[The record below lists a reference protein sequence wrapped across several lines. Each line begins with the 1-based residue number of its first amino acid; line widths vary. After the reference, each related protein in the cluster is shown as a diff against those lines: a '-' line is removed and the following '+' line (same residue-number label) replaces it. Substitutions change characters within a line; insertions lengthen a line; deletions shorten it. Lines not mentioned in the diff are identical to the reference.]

1 MRAIRPVPLIL
12 VVALAALM
20 VALTVFTTN
29 AQSNTPT
36 EVPSN
41 WVLTPAGL
49 SVGDEYRLLFATSGR
64 RNAESSSIG
73 TYNTFVQN
81 AAASGHTAIQGYSS
95 GFRVV
100 GSTEDDDARDNTST
114 TYTSSNKG
122 VPIYWL
128 GGNKLAD
135 QYQDFY
141 DGTWDDETNSK
152 DEDGSNVSL
161 SGTFNRPWT
170 GSKHN
175 GTGDG
180 DDDHELG
187 KNSVRFGSTN
197 HGSGGPIQGSSTLSS
212 NGELRLYGLSEVF
225 RVAEPVTVPA
235 PSGLTAAPNGGMRID
250 LDWDDP
256 PSGSSITGYKI
267 ERRDDASG
275 SSWSD
280 LVADT
285 DSTATEYSDT
295 GLRAGATYRYRV
307 SAHSSFGTSSAS
319 AIVRATTQEPPGA
332 PTGLTA
338 TANGSMRIDLSW
350 SAPANDGGTAVTGY
364 RIEHTLDGGSNWSD
378 LVTDTDSTGTSYSDT
393 GLPAGATRY
402 YRVSAINA
410 AGASDASNVARASA
424 DLAEFEVPYD
434 WGLIPSGLGPGDSFR
449 LLFVSADRRTA
460 SPDGIVFYN
469 AFVQEAAASGHADI
483 QEYSSGFRTVG
494 STEDDDA
501 RDNTA
506 TTYTAADKGIPIYWL
521 GGSKVADDYEDFY
534 DGDWD
539 DEDNATNES
548 GTSRPFNSSTQANRP
563 FTGSDHDG
571 TESFDGTTSRALGKS
586 RVRVARANNSASAQ
600 GPIGST
606 SSDQRTSNRP
616 FYGLSAVFR
625 VDPTLKVT
633 DVAVISNPAISDT
646 YGLGETIEIAVT
658 FNDEAVAAAGTD
670 FVISVGGK
678 RRAGLIR
685 GSGTKTLVFGYTV
698 QAGDTDGNGIWIG
711 DQDRTLVGNRDGEP
725 QNGAITSSATGDAAV
740 LTHAALLTLSGHKV
754 DGAQQAPQVTIAA
767 DQTAFTAE
775 LDAVTFTLTRTDST
789 AVMTVAVELTQD
801 QEFLDSGDR
810 TQSVMFESGESTA
823 SLVLEP
829 RVFVGHGVTE
839 DGTLTAT
846 VQAGAG
852 YVPGTEK
859 AASTSIL
866 VISPAVT
873 VRLEEASYTF
883 DEDGASVFVLVA
895 TTASGVPLPNHF
907 FDVSV
912 SALSGTARAP
922 DDYERFS
929 HQPSIQP
936 SDFAADGAVFTA
948 RLELT
953 LMLVDDALDE
963 EDETFSI
970 ALQLAPSTP
979 VVVGLRQHDGTACV
993 PAGLC
998 PATATITDNDPT
1010 PTLSVAP
1017 AQVEEGDSLT
1027 FTVTLSAESGREV
1040 TVDWT
1045 ANAFAE
1051 LGDSATAGTDFTAGT
1066 GTLTFT
1072 PRTTEVDQ
1080 VSSVLVTTP
1089 GETAK
1094 TFNVST
1100 TEDETFEPNETFT
1113 VVLSN
1118 PSNAEIGNGN
1128 AKGTIEND
1136 DDPTLVSNTGQEGNA
1151 QSSEATFAQRFTIG
1165 SSATASMY
1173 TLAGVDVVSGGT
1185 KGFTTQVCTVNT
1197 DGYPTSECTD
1207 LTPPDTFE
1215 AGTMSFAAPANIT
1228 LSKGTTYTVVL
1239 DAAAFF
1245 DFGYT
1250 TSDSEDSGKATGWSI
1265 RDEYDFRRAGETG
1278 WNNHANRSVRIAI
1291 KGTAASDDDANA
1303 APSFSSSATIS
1314 VAENETAAGT
1324 VLAADSDTDD
1334 DITGYAITGG
1344 ADQSL
1349 FSIGATSGD
1358 LTFDAAPN
1366 YEDAKD
1372 QGSNNTYVVDVTAT
1386 SGMAAR
1392 VKTATQT
1399 ITVTVTDVDEGQS
1412 GTVTI
1417 DDTAP
1422 MVGDELTASTANLA
1436 DPDGLPDPFAPA
1448 WQWYRTPDGGSETA
1462 IPGAAS
1468 ATYTVVEADLGATLT
1483 ARASWTDNGGF
1494 ANTLSSA
1501 PTGAVAAASALPTL
1515 SVANGSAT
1523 EGSLIRFPLTLS
1535 AEPGEIVS
1543 AQCIASFETGDTA
1556 AAADLASDNSTATI
1570 QIGSTSGS
1578 CAISSAQDTIDE
1590 ENETFTVTLS
1600 NPSSNAQ
1607 LATDPTA
1614 KGTINDNDD
1623 PPTLSVGDLSAD
1635 EGDTS
1640 ISTWSFTVT
1649 LSTASGKTVTVDYAT
1664 SVETGDTATAGTDFV
1679 VDNGTLTF
1687 NPGVVTRQFHVIVDG
1702 DTTVEDDETFTVTL
1716 SNPSNATISDAT
1728 AKGTIE
1734 NDDEAAL
1741 DVLVS
1746 NYPDGSGSDFS
1757 LNFVQSG
1764 NSQRHYIAQTFTA
1777 DAGFTLTAVDIPFR
1791 RVPDN
1796 SRVTVSLHAL
1806 NGSKPGTYLA
1816 GLDLSEALAVGDNTF
1831 AAPAG
1836 TALAAG
1842 SYFVRVRWRSGDTNN
1857 LLMTDGPDEETSAES
1872 GWSIEDI
1879 SHYSASGSSWSNWN
1893 QQFAMRVRGTIDG
1906 VPRVA
1911 TGGVRIESD
1920 PDAHDSY
1927 GVGEEIE
1934 VAVGFTDDVTV
1945 DTMSGTP
1952 RVELT
1957 VGSNTRYA
1965 DYSASDSSADELA
1978 FLYEVTAD
1986 DQDQDGV
1993 SIDADALELN
2003 GGAIHKDGDTST
2015 NAVLGHAA
2023 LDADSDHRVNRDPF
2037 IVSDGVSVISDPQA
2051 LADTYGLG
2059 EVIEI
2064 EVEFSAEV
2072 DAATGT
2078 DFVLSVSGPK
2088 RAPLLRGSGTKKL
2101 VFGYT
2106 VVASDDDD
2114 SGIWIGEQDRTL
2126 VGNREGYPQNGE
2138 ITSAV
2143 TDRAADLDHDSP
2155 GVLSGHKV
2163 DGSRTT
2169 DNVAPSFTSDAT
2181 IIVAE
2186 NETAVGLVRA
2196 TDRDADDSVTGYAIT
2211 GGADQTFFSIGAT
2224 SGVLTFD
2231 AAPDYEDAQ
2240 DQGNNNTYVVD
2251 VTATSGA
2258 DTRVMTATQTITVT
2272 VTDVDTEAPGKPGA
2286 PAVAS
2291 ASATSLSVNWSAPSN
2306 TGPAI
2311 TDYDY
2316 RYRPTGSQGSW
2327 TEVTGTTITATTVT
2341 IGSLQ
2346 ENISYQVQVRA
2357 KNAEGTGSW
2366 SDSGSGTTDAA
2377 PDNCTGDTTT
2387 TCEVDVGGSATGNI
2401 GSDREQDWF
2410 KVELEAGKRYQFDV
2424 EGADTSRGNLAD
2436 PYLWGGYDSTGSSVS
2451 GLRSNDGGVGK
2462 NGRDTYTPT
2471 AAGTYYIAVADATFV
2486 GRGTYTLSVIVLGA
2500 NGNSEANTDCPATTA
2515 TTCRVDVGASAT
2527 GNIGSNDIDWFRVD
2541 LETGKKYQFDLEGAD
2556 TGRGTLGDPNLS
2568 LFDGSGIYIGV
2579 DDNSGTGLN
2588 SQIVYTA
2595 TETGAHYLRATRT
2608 LTGTGTYTLSV
2619 RDVTPPPDDCTDNT
2633 ATTCEVDVGGSAM
2646 GNIDSETD
2654 VDWFR
2659 IDLVSDTRYQ
2669 FDLEGD
2675 DTTRGN
2681 LGDPYLQLANSLG
2694 NVLGGTQNR
2703 DSGVGDNARV
2713 IWTPAN
2719 IGNELVYLI
2728 VEGAANTTGSYTLS
2742 VIVLGANGASEAD
2755 TDCSAATTTT
2765 CQVEVGA
2772 SATGNIADSAD
2783 TDWFRVDL
2791 EADRVYQIDMEG
2803 ADTGRGTLPNPR
2815 LRLYDAS
2822 GVNYVA
2828 SDTEG
2833 GFVGNNARLTYAPD
2847 TSARYF
2853 ISASRGSAGGTYT
2866 LSVREVETE
2875 EPPDDLPANTTTT
2888 GTVEVDGS
2896 AVRGDI
2902 YKPFFVQRTG
2912 DDDVDGWDFDTDWFA
2927 VELEEGRTYRI
2938 DMKGAIYVA
2947 PGTLQDPELTLPLPQ
2962 INAIYNEDG
2971 EFLVNTRSR
2980 DESDS
2985 HHLFRVTFHAY
2996 DDGAYYIAASGESHE
3011 WGTYELTVIDI
3022 TRDDGDY
3029 TNDGNGTNV
3038 GKGLKNLRAV
3048 EERGGIRL
3056 TWQPPDG
3063 TAVTGYRIERRRAD
3077 GQGSGPQR
3085 SHGQPKEHH
3094 TLVEDTGSAETSYVD
3109 ESAEQGVE
3117 YEYRV
3122 TARNESGPGESS
3134 DWVRAGPEEEPVW
3147 GDGLPGAP
3155 RNLTATP
3162 GNKEVTLSWDPP
3174 DDNGN
3179 PPATRYRIEWR
3190 VDGKDYDR
3198 NDWGTSRSTTYTT
3211 NAQANLANGVK
3222 YFFRVKAENDDGNSH
3237 GPYGP
3242 ASGEVSATPTS
3253 GSAVDLGTPVLSDME
3268 NLHHGILQ
3276 LDWQDVED
3284 AGWYVAQYYHVKSGE
3299 WLDLPAEGVE
3309 IAFHG
3314 SSAVVSNLHGLSWLR
3329 VGAASCAGASEWS
3342 QIEELYGTN
3351 ASDWEGV
3358 PVPEV
3363 AEGDETEP
3371 CPVVLGTPVLSETEY
3386 LHHGMVQLD
3395 WQDIEDAGWYVVQ
3408 YYHVKSGEW
3417 LDLPAAGV
3425 EIAFRGST
3433 AVVSDLHGLSWLRV
3447 GAAGCAGESEWS
3459 QIEQLF
3465 GTNASDWEGVPV
3477 PEVAEG
3483 DEIEPCSEDVDTSD
3497 NSPATGAPTISGTAQ
3512 VGETLTANTSGVADA
3527 DGLGNV
3533 QYEYQWLADDTEIAG
3548 ATGSTYTLVAED
3560 EGKAI
3565 SVQVSFTDGADNEE
3579 TLTSEATDAV
3589 AAAPTTNS
3597 PATGAPT
3604 ISGTAQVGETLTA
3617 DTSGI
3622 ADADGLGSVQYEHQW
3637 LADDAEIAG
3646 ATGLTYTLTDSEES
3660 KAIKV
3665 QVSFTDDAGNKE
3677 SVTSAATD
3685 AVAAA
3690 PNPNSPATG
3699 APTISG
3705 TAQVEETLTAN
3716 TSGVADADGLG
3727 NVQYEHQWLADDSD
3741 ISGAT
3746 NATYTLVAADE
3757 GKVIKVRVTFTDD
3770 EGNDESLTSAATDA
3784 VAARPNS
3791 LATGAP
3797 TISGT
3802 VQVGEALT
3810 ADTSGLADADGLT
3823 NATFSY
3829 QWLADDTEIA
3839 GATSLTYTL
3848 VDADEGKAIK
3858 VEASFTDD
3866 EGNDES
3872 LTSAATAAVAAAE
3885 PSEPPDKPTGLFA
3898 TATHDQVT
3906 LTWDDPQDES
3916 ITGYVVLRR
3925 VRVNDQGGDFSVLV
3939 ANTGTAA
3946 ATYTDDTVVAETTY
3960 TYRIKAI
3967 NGAGTSERSRWIH
3980 IDIPAAP
3987 VPDKPTGLSATA
3999 THDSVTLTW
4008 NDPGDDSITGYVVLR
4023 RLPGVDPEGQ
4033 FDELVSNTG
4042 TAELTYTD
4050 DTVSAETRYTYRIKA
4065 INGAGPG
4072 ERSRWYHI
4080 DTPAA
4085 P

>member
-20 VALTVFTTN
+20 AALTVFTAN

-36 EVPSN
+36 EVHGNWALVPS
-41 WVLTPAGL
+41 GL
-49 SVGDEYRLLFATSGR
+49 GPGDSFRLLFITSGTR
-64 RNAESSSIG
+64 DGTSSSIG

-81 AAASGHTAIQGYSS
+81 AAASGHTAIRGYSS

-100 GSTEDDDARDNTST
+100 GSTAAVDARDNTST

-135 QYQDFY
+135 NYQDFY
-141 DGTWDDETNSK
+141 DGSWDDEVNATNA
-152 DEDGSNVSL
+152 
-161 SGTFNRPWT
+161 SGTSRPYGDSPSEDRPFT
-170 GSKHN
+170 GSEHN
-175 GTGDG
+175 GTEASNHALGDSNVR
-180 DDDHELG
+180 LG
-187 KNSVRFGSTN
+187 RPNNSGSN
-197 HGSGGPIQGSSTLSS
+197 QGPLSS
-212 NGELRLYGLSEVF
+212 INSTDPKASSHPFYGLSEVF
-225 RVAEPVTVPA
+225 RLGDDVP
-235 PSGLTAAPNGGMRID
+235 D
-250 LDWDDP
+250 
-256 PSGSSITGYKI
+256 
-267 ERRDDASG
+267 
-275 SSWSD
+275 
-280 LVADT
+280 
-285 DSTATEYSDT
+285 
-295 GLRAGATYRYRV
+295 
-307 SAHSSFGTSSAS
+307 
-319 AIVRATTQEPPGA
+319 A

-338 TANGSMRIDLSW
+338 TANGSTQIDLDW
-350 SAPANDGGTAVTGY
+350 STPASDGGWAITGY

-378 LVTDTDSTGTSYSDT
+378 LVADTDSTATEYSDT

-449 LLFVSADRRTA
+449 LLFVSAGRRTA

-469 AFVQEAAASGHADI
+469 AFVQKAAASGHADI
-483 QEYSSGFRTVG
+483 QEYSSGFRAVG

-506 TTYTAADKGIPIYWL
+506 TTYTAADKGIPIHWL

-539 DEDNATNES
+539 DEVNATNAS

-563 FTGSDHDG
+563 FTGSNHNG
-571 TESFDGTTSRALGKS
+571 TGNNGNELGESS
-586 RVRVARANNSASAQ
+586 VRVGRPNDSSSSR
-600 GPIGST
+600 GPINGGSNT
-606 SSDQRTSNRP
+606 AGDLNRP

-625 VDPTLKVT
+625 VDPTLRLT

-698 QAGDTDGNGIWIG
+698 QAGDSDDNGIWIG

-754 DGAQQAPQVTIAA
+754 DGTQQAPQVTIAA

-810 TQSVMFESGESTA
+810 TQSVMFESGEPTA

-829 RVFVGHGVTE
+829 RVFVGHEVTE

-846 VQAGAG
+846 VRAGAG

-895 TTASGVPLPNHF
+895 TTASGVPSPNRF
-907 FDVSV
+907 IAVSV
-912 SALSGTARAP
+912 SALKGTARAP
-922 DDYERFS
+922 DDYENLTDF
-929 HQPSIQP
+929 PTFQP

-963 EDETFSI
+963 EDETFSM
-970 ALQLAPSTP
+970 ALQLAPGTP
-979 VVVGLRQHDGTACV
+979 PVVGLRQHDGTACV

-998 PATATITDNDPT
+998 SVTATITDNDDP

-1017 AQVEEGDSLT
+1017 AQAKEGESLT

-1045 ANAFAE
+1045 TASEAL
-1051 LGDSATAGTDFTAGT
+1051 LGDSATSGTDFTAGT

-1072 PRTTEVDQ
+1072 PRTTGVDQ
-1080 VSSVLVTTP
+1080 VS

-1094 TFNVST
+1094 TFTVAT
-1100 TEDETFEPNETFT
+1100 TD
-1113 VVLSN
+1113 
-1118 PSNAEIGNGN
+1118 
-1128 AKGTIEND
+1128 
-1136 DDPTLVSNTGQEGNA
+1136 
-1151 QSSEATFAQRFTIG
+1151 
-1165 SSATASMY
+1165 
-1173 TLAGVDVVSGGT
+1173 
-1185 KGFTTQVCTVNT
+1185 
-1197 DGYPTSECTD
+1197 
-1207 LTPPDTFE
+1207 
-1215 AGTMSFAAPANIT
+1215 
-1228 LSKGTTYTVVL
+1228 
-1239 DAAAFF
+1239 
-1245 DFGYT
+1245 
-1250 TSDSEDSGKATGWSI
+1250 
-1265 RDEYDFRRAGETG
+1265 
-1278 WNNHANRSVRIAI
+1278 
-1291 KGTAASDDDANA
+1291 
-1303 APSFSSSATIS
+1303 
-1314 VAENETAAGT
+1314 
-1324 VLAADSDTDD
+1324 DTD
-1334 DITGYAITGG
+1334 
-1344 ADQSL
+1344 
-1349 FSIGATSGD
+1349 
-1358 LTFDAAPN
+1358 
-1366 YEDAKD
+1366 
-1372 QGSNNTYVVDVTAT
+1372 
-1386 SGMAAR
+1386 
-1392 VKTATQT
+1392 
-1399 ITVTVTDVDEGQS
+1399 
-1412 GTVTI
+1412 
-1417 DDTAP
+1417 
-1422 MVGDELTASTANLA
+1422 
-1436 DPDGLPDPFAPA
+1436 
-1448 WQWYRTPDGGSETA
+1448 
-1462 IPGAAS
+1462 
-1468 ATYTVVEADLGATLT
+1468 
-1483 ARASWTDNGGF
+1483 
-1494 ANTLSSA
+1494 
-1501 PTGAVAAASALPTL
+1501 
-1515 SVANGSAT
+1515 
-1523 EGSLIRFPLTLS
+1523 
-1535 AEPGEIVS
+1535 
-1543 AQCIASFETGDTA
+1543 
-1556 AAADLASDNSTATI
+1556 
-1570 QIGSTSGS
+1570 
-1578 CAISSAQDTIDE
+1578 
-1590 ENETFTVTLS
+1590 
-1600 NPSSNAQ
+1600 
-1607 LATDPTA
+1607 
-1614 KGTINDNDD
+1614 
-1623 PPTLSVGDLSAD
+1623 
-1635 EGDTS
+1635 
-1640 ISTWSFTVT
+1640 
-1649 LSTASGKTVTVDYAT
+1649 
-1664 SVETGDTATAGTDFV
+1664 
-1679 VDNGTLTF
+1679 
-1687 NPGVVTRQFHVIVDG
+1687 
-1702 DTTVEDDETFTVTL
+1702 VEDDETFTVTL

-1734 NDDEAAL
+1734 NDDAAPLVSNIGQSTDTWDTSATFSQRFTTGSNESGYTLTGVDIVSGGTRGFGAKVCEVDSSGYPTSTCTDLTPSDTFAAGTLSFTAPEDATLMQDKTYAVVASPTGSLMDVGLTSEDGEDMGFVAPWSIANEFDYLTTGADATWQTDTSGGGRSMRIAIRGTAILPTLSIANATDTEGGNVTFTVTLSEEAAADVTATWTATIESGDTAVLADDLGTTTTGMVTVTAGQLTGTFPVATAPDTTAEEDETFTVTLSGVSSNAQLAVDPTAKGTIEDDDAVPSDDCSATATTTCEVDVGGSATGNISSRTDFDWFGVDLEAGTRYQIDLEGAPTSRGTLPDPDLRLFDGVDFQQDEDDGSGVGANARIIYTPTATGTYYAAAGEVDGETGTYRLSVIVLGANGNSEADTDFPATTATTGRVEVGASATGNLRNNSDVDWFRVDLEADKQYQFDQEGAPTGRGTLTDPRLALFSGSGISLALNDDISSTNLNSRIVRTATETGAHYLRATRSFGNTGTYTLSVHDITPPPSTDATLSIADAEGDEDAGVEFTATLTTAVSAKVTATWTASIESGDTASAADLAATKTGEVEFDADATEAKFTVPVNNDTTDEPDQTFTVTLSGVSTNAQLAADPTAEGTIDDDDDPPTLTVADVRHDEGDTFPSVIVSISEVSEKRVRFMLRQVDRTGDTASDADFEPLSSATHSINVGVTSVTRTTVVAVSNDTLDEDDETLTVEAYSLQNAEGSSSDREATITIVDDDPTPTVTVAPASATEGDKVEFVVTLSAVSGRDVEVGYATSVATGQTATSDTDFTAATGTLTILASDSTDTGTVEVQTAEDDASEGAETFTLTLSATKNVALGTPSTATGTINDETVTDDCLGDNTTTCEVDVGGSATGTLETEDDLDWFKVELEASTRYQIDMEGLPTSRGTMSDPNLVVRSAANAVLATDDDGGVGANSRVIYTPTAAGTHYLEARAVNDDTGTYTLSVIVLGANGASEADTDFPEEPPTSGRVEVGASVTGNVAGDSDQDQFVVDLVAGKKYQFDLEGAPTGRGTLEDPYLSISGVSSNFDLIADNDNINATNKNSQLVYTATETGTYYLGAGASDSTLTGTYTLSVREVTPPTLIIGTGSGAEGGDIGFAVVLSAAASANVTATCTVSFESGDTASAADFTTLTATATITAGRTSGLCLFTTVEDTIDEEDETFTVTLSNPSANAQLGMAHLLTSESTIRDDDDPPTVSVGDVSGTEGTVLTFTVALSDESGKTVTVDWAASAETGDTATPGTDFTAVAATTLTFDPGQEEKMISVQTTEDADDEEDETFTVTLSSSSNATISDATAKGTIENDDEAPL

-1746 NYPDGSGSDFS
+1746 NYPDGSGSDFNLS
-1757 LNFVQSG
+1757 FEQSG

-1777 DAGFTLTAVDIPFR
+1777 GAGFTLTAVDIPFR

-1816 GLDLSEALAVGDNTF
+1816 ELDLSGALAVGDNTF

-1842 SYFVRVRWRSGDTNN
+1842 SYFVRVRWRSGNTNN
-1857 LLMTDGPDEETSAES
+1857 LLMTDGPDDETSAES
-1872 GWSIEDI
+1872 GWSIEDR
-1879 SHYSASGSSWSNWN
+1879 SQYSASGSSWSNWN

-1906 VPRVA
+1906 MPRVA

-1945 DTMSGTP
+1945 DTTSGTP

-2912 DDDVDGWDFDTDWFA
+2912 DNDVDGWDFDTDWFA
-2927 VELEEGRTYRI
+2927 VDLEEGRTYRI

-2962 INAIYNEDG
+2962 INAIYDSDG

-2980 DESDS
+2980 DESS
-2985 HHLFRVTFHAY
+2985 AHHLFRVTFHAH
-2996 DDGAYYIAASGESHE
+2996 DDGAHYIAASGESFE
-3011 WGTYELTVIDI
+3011 KGGYKLRVIDI
-3022 TRDDGDY
+3022 TRDDDA
-3029 TNDGNGTNV
+3029 TPV
-3038 GKGLKNLRAV
+3038 
-3048 EERGGIRL
+3048 
-3056 TWQPPDG
+3056 
-3063 TAVTGYRIERRRAD
+3063 AVT
-3077 GQGSGPQR
+3077 
-3085 SHGQPKEHH
+3085 
-3094 TLVEDTGSAETSYVD
+3094 VE
-3109 ESAEQGVE
+3109 
-3117 YEYRV
+3117 
-3122 TARNESGPGESS
+3122 
-3134 DWVRAGPEEEPVW
+3134 
-3147 GDGLPGAP
+3147 
-3155 RNLTATP
+3155 
-3162 GNKEVTLSWDPP
+3162 
-3174 DDNGN
+3174 
-3179 PPATRYRIEWR
+3179 
-3190 VDGKDYDR
+3190 
-3198 NDWGTSRSTTYTT
+3198 
-3211 NAQANLANGVK
+3211 
-3222 YFFRVKAENDDGNSH
+3222 F
-3237 GPYGP
+3237 
-3242 ASGEVSATPTS
+3242 
-3253 GSAVDLGTPVLSDME
+3253 
-3268 NLHHGILQ
+3268 
-3276 LDWQDVED
+3276 
-3284 AGWYVAQYYHVKSGE
+3284 
-3299 WLDLPAEGVE
+3299 
-3309 IAFHG
+3309 
-3314 SSAVVSNLHGLSWLR
+3314 
-3329 VGAASCAGASEWS
+3329 GAAS
-3342 QIEELYGTN
+3342 Y
-3351 ASDWEGV
+3351 
-3358 PVPEV
+3358 
-3363 AEGDETEP
+3363 
-3371 CPVVLGTPVLSETEY
+3371 
-3386 LHHGMVQLD
+3386 
-3395 WQDIEDAGWYVVQ
+3395 
-3408 YYHVKSGEW
+3408 
-3417 LDLPAAGV
+3417 
-3425 EIAFRGST
+3425 
-3433 AVVSDLHGLSWLRV
+3433 
-3447 GAAGCAGESEWS
+3447 
-3459 QIEQLF
+3459 
-3465 GTNASDWEGVPV
+3465 
-3477 PEVAEG
+3477 
-3483 DEIEPCSEDVDTSD
+3483 
-3497 NSPATGAPTISGTAQ
+3497 
-3512 VGETLTANTSGVADA
+3512 
-3527 DGLGNV
+3527 
-3533 QYEYQWLADDTEIAG
+3533 
-3548 ATGSTYTLVAED
+3548 
-3560 EGKAI
+3560 
-3565 SVQVSFTDGADNEE
+3565 
-3579 TLTSEATDAV
+3579 
-3589 AAAPTTNS
+3589 
-3597 PATGAPT
+3597 
-3604 ISGTAQVGETLTA
+3604 
-3617 DTSGI
+3617 
-3622 ADADGLGSVQYEHQW
+3622 
-3637 LADDAEIAG
+3637 
-3646 ATGLTYTLTDSEES
+3646 
-3660 KAIKV
+3660 
-3665 QVSFTDDAGNKE
+3665 
-3677 SVTSAATD
+3677 
-3685 AVAAA
+3685 
-3690 PNPNSPATG
+3690 
-3699 APTISG
+3699 
-3705 TAQVEETLTAN
+3705 
-3716 TSGVADADGLG
+3716 
-3727 NVQYEHQWLADDSD
+3727 
-3741 ISGAT
+3741 
-3746 NATYTLVAADE
+3746 
-3757 GKVIKVRVTFTDD
+3757 
-3770 EGNDESLTSAATDA
+3770 
-3784 VAARPNS
+3784 
-3791 LATGAP
+3791 
-3797 TISGT
+3797 
-3802 VQVGEALT
+3802 
-3810 ADTSGLADADGLT
+3810 
-3823 NATFSY
+3823 
-3829 QWLADDTEIA
+3829 
-3839 GATSLTYTL
+3839 
-3848 VDADEGKAIK
+3848 
-3858 VEASFTDD
+3858 
-3866 EGNDES
+3866 
-3872 LTSAATAAVAAAE
+3872 
-3885 PSEPPDKPTGLFA
+3885 
-3898 TATHDQVT
+3898 TAT
-3906 LTWDDPQDES
+3906 E
-3916 ITGYVVLRR
+3916 G
-3925 VRVNDQGGDFSVLV
+3925 
-3939 ANTGTAA
+3939 GTAA
-3946 ATYTDDTVVAETTY
+3946 AVTVNLSADPGRSVTIPVTA
-3960 TYRIKAI
+3960 AGA
-3967 NGAGTSERSRWIH
+3967 NGAGSGDYTLSETSVTIDSGETSATFIVTATDDSVDDDGESVDLSFGTLPDAVSRGAQATTTVSLVDNDSADTTAPTVDSATVSQDGTS
-3980 IDIPAAP
+3980 IDIVFDEDLDATGSAPAAASFTVTVGTATGVSPASVAFHATEADTITLTMAATDTVAAGAAVTVAYDQPTSNALADAASNEVESFTGNNAIAALNRPAAP
-3987 VPDKPTGLSATA
+3987 GKPQNVQLVFEETTSGYDAKLSWDAPDDLGGG
-3999 THDSVTLTW
+3999 TLQRYSWLLTKST
-4008 NDPGDDSITGYVVLR
+4008 DGGTLVVS
-4023 RLPGVDPEGQ
+4023 Q
-4033 FDELVSNTG
+4033 TCF
-4042 TAELTYTD
+4042 
-4050 DTVSAETRYTYRIKA
+4050 
-4065 INGAGPG
+4065 
-4072 ERSRWYHI
+4072 RWLY
-4080 DTPAA
+4080 
-4085 P
+4085 

>member
-1 MRAIRPVPLIL
+1 M
-12 VVALAALM
+12 
-20 VALTVFTTN
+20 
-29 AQSNTPT
+29 
-36 EVPSN
+36 
-41 WVLTPAGL
+41 
-49 SVGDEYRLLFATSGR
+49 
-64 RNAESSSIG
+64 
-73 TYNTFVQN
+73 
-81 AAASGHTAIQGYSS
+81 
-95 GFRVV
+95 
-100 GSTEDDDARDNTST
+100 
-114 TYTSSNKG
+114 
-122 VPIYWL
+122 
-128 GGNKLAD
+128 
-135 QYQDFY
+135 
-141 DGTWDDETNSK
+141 
-152 DEDGSNVSL
+152 
-161 SGTFNRPWT
+161 
-170 GSKHN
+170 
-175 GTGDG
+175 
-180 DDDHELG
+180 
-187 KNSVRFGSTN
+187 
-197 HGSGGPIQGSSTLSS
+197 
-212 NGELRLYGLSEVF
+212 
-225 RVAEPVTVPA
+225 
-235 PSGLTAAPNGGMRID
+235 
-250 LDWDDP
+250 
-256 PSGSSITGYKI
+256 
-267 ERRDDASG
+267 
-275 SSWSD
+275 
-280 LVADT
+280 
-285 DSTATEYSDT
+285 
-295 GLRAGATYRYRV
+295 
-307 SAHSSFGTSSAS
+307 
-319 AIVRATTQEPPGA
+319 
-332 PTGLTA
+332 
-338 TANGSMRIDLSW
+338 
-350 SAPANDGGTAVTGY
+350 
-364 RIEHTLDGGSNWSD
+364 
-378 LVTDTDSTGTSYSDT
+378 
-393 GLPAGATRY
+393 
-402 YRVSAINA
+402 
-410 AGASDASNVARASA
+410 
-424 DLAEFEVPYD
+424 
-434 WGLIPSGLGPGDSFR
+434 
-449 LLFVSADRRTA
+449 
-460 SPDGIVFYN
+460 
-469 AFVQEAAASGHADI
+469 
-483 QEYSSGFRTVG
+483 
-494 STEDDDA
+494 
-501 RDNTA
+501 
-506 TTYTAADKGIPIYWL
+506 
-521 GGSKVADDYEDFY
+521 
-534 DGDWD
+534 
-539 DEDNATNES
+539 
-548 GTSRPFNSSTQANRP
+548 
-563 FTGSDHDG
+563 
-571 TESFDGTTSRALGKS
+571 
-586 RVRVARANNSASAQ
+586 
-600 GPIGST
+600 
-606 SSDQRTSNRP
+606 
-616 FYGLSAVFR
+616 
-625 VDPTLKVT
+625 
-633 DVAVISNPAISDT
+633 
-646 YGLGETIEIAVT
+646 T
-658 FNDEAVAAAGTD
+658 FNDEVDAAAGTD

-698 QAGDTDGNGIWIG
+698 QAGDRDDNGIWIG

-754 DGAQQAPQVTIAA
+754 DGTQQAPQVTIAA
-767 DQTAFTAE
+767 DQTAFTAG

-810 TQSVMFESGESTA
+810 TQSVMFEPGESTA

-829 RVFVGHGVTE
+829 RVFVEHEVTE

-846 VQAGAG
+846 VRAGAG

-866 VISPAVT
+866 VTSPAVT

-883 DEDGASVFVLVA
+883 DEDGASVFALVA
-895 TTASGVPLPNHF
+895 TTASGVPSPNHF

-912 SALSGTARAP
+912 SALSETARAP

-929 HQPSIQP
+929 HQQSIQP

-963 EDETFSI
+963 EDETFSM
-970 ALQLAPSTP
+970 ALQLAPGTP
-979 VVVGLRQHDGTACV
+979 PVVGLRQHDGTACV

-998 PATATITDNDPT
+998 SATATITDNDPT

-1017 AQVEEGDSLT
+1017 AQAEEGDILT

-1080 VSSVLVTTP
+1080 VSNDLVTTP

-1366 YEDAKD
+1366 YEDAQD
-1372 QGSNNTYVVDVTAT
+1372 QGSNNTYVVEVTAT
-1386 SGMAAR
+1386 SGAGTR

-1422 MVGDELTASTANLA
+1422 MVGDELTASTANAA

-1468 ATYTVVEADLGATLT
+1468 ATYTVVEADLGAMLT
-1483 ARASWTDNGGF
+1483 ARATWTDNGGF

-1535 AEPGEIVS
+1535 AAPGEIVS
-1543 AQCIASFETGDTA
+1543 VQCIASFETGDTA

-1649 LSTASGKTVTVDYAT
+1649 LSDESGKTVTVDYAA
-1664 SVETGDTATAGTDFV
+1664 SAETGDTATSGTDFV

-1816 GLDLSEALAVGDNTF
+1816 GLDLSGALAVGDNTF
-1831 AAPAG
+1831 TAPAG
-1836 TALAAG
+1836 TVLAAG

-1857 LLMTDGPDEETSAES
+1857 LLMTDGPDDETSAES
-1872 GWSIEDI
+1872 GWSIEDR

-1927 GVGEEIE
+1927 GVGEEIKL
-1934 VAVGFTDDVTV
+1934 AVGFTDDVTV

-1986 DQDQDGV
+1986 DHDQDGV

-2231 AAPDYEDAQ
+2231 AAPNYEDAQ

-2251 VTATSGA
+2251 VTATSGT

-2272 VTDVDTEAPGKPGA
+2272 VTDVDTEAPGQPGA
-2286 PAVAS
+2286 PTVSA
-2291 ASATSLSVNWSAPSN
+2291 ASATSLRVNWSAPSN
-2306 TGPAI
+2306 AGPAI
-2311 TDYDY
+2311 TDYDV
-2316 RYRPTGSQGSW
+2316 RYRAGASGDWSDGGH
-2327 TEVTGTTITATTVT
+2327 VGTATTAT
-2341 IGSLQ
+2341 LTGLS
-2346 ENISYQVQVRA
+2346 ENTSYQVQVRA
-2357 KNAEGTGSW
+2357 TNAEGTGSW
-2366 SDSGSGTTDAA
+2366 SDSGSGSTDAP

-2556 TGRGTLGDPNLS
+2556 TGRGTLGNPNLS

-2579 DDNSGTGLN
+2579 DDDSGTGLN

-2728 VEGAANTTGSYTLS
+2728 VEGAANTTGTYTLS
-2742 VIVLGANGASEAD
+2742 VIVLGANGNSEAD
-2755 TDCSAATTTT
+2755 TDCPTGTTTT

-2772 SATGNIADSAD
+2772 SATGNVSTDIDG
-2783 TDWFRVDL
+2783 DWFKAVL
-2791 EADRVYQIDMEG
+2791 EADKTYQIDLEG
-2803 ADTGRGTLPNPR
+2803 TAGGGGTLPDPE
-2815 LRLYDAS
+2815 LYNIRDSSGDAIADTNNDDVGGEDGILDS
-2822 GVNYVA
+2822 RVIFTPTTAGTYYLEA
-2828 SDTEG
+2828 S
-2833 GFVGNNARLTYAPD
+2833 
-2847 TSARYF
+2847 SAT
-2853 ISASRGSAGGTYT
+2853 GEHGTYT
-2866 LSVREVETE
+2866 LSVREVA
-2875 EPPDDLPANTTTT
+2875 PPDDLPVDDCPRNTTTT
-2888 GTVEVDGS
+2888 CEVDVGGS
-2896 AVRGDI
+2896 VMGKIGNDL
-2902 YKPFFVQRTG
+2902 
-2912 DDDVDGWDFDTDWFA
+2912 DTDWFR
-2927 VELEEGRTYRI
+2927 VELKAGRTYRI
-2938 DMKGAIYVA
+2938 DMKGAILVA
-2947 PGTLQDPELTLPLPQ
+2947 PGTLLDRELTLRLPQ
-2962 INAIYNEDG
+2962 INTIRGRNG
-2971 EFLVNTRSR
+2971 GQLVNTFGR
-2980 DESDS
+2980 DESS
-2985 HHLFRVTFHAY
+2985 AHHLFRVTFHAH
-2996 DDGAYYIAASGESHE
+2996 DDGTHYIAASGESFE
-3011 WGTYELTVIDI
+3011 RGGYKLRVIDI
-3022 TRDDGDY
+3022 TRDDDATPVAVTVQFGAASYTATEGGTAAAVTVNLSADPERSVTIPVTATGADGAGSGDY
-3029 TNDGNGTNV
+3029 T
-3038 GKGLKNLRAV
+3038 L
-3048 EERGGIRL
+3048 
-3056 TWQPPDG
+3056 
-3063 TAVTGYRIERRRAD
+3063 
-3077 GQGSGPQR
+3077 S
-3085 SHGQPKEHH
+3085 
-3094 TLVEDTGSAETSYVD
+3094 ETSVTID
-3109 ESAEQGVE
+3109 SGETSATFIVTATDDSVYDGAEALTLSFGDLPT
-3117 YEYRV
+3117 RV
-3122 TARNESGPGESS
+3122 TAAGTQDTTEVNLVDNEILSTSSLVPTGINAGDGFRLLFVTSGGRDATSTDIDDYNAFVQEAAAAGHADIQPYSGLFRALASTDAVDAIDNTATTHTTAEPGVPIWWLNGPKAADNYGDFYDDDWDNYDPGRNESGSEV
-3134 DWVRAGPEEEPVW
+3134 DF
-3147 GDGLPGAP
+3147 GA
-3155 RNLTATP
+3155 
-3162 GNKEVTLSWDPP
+3162 
-3174 DDNGN
+3174 
-3179 PPATRYRIEWR
+3179 
-3190 VDGKDYDR
+3190 
-3198 NDWGTSRSTTYTT
+3198 ND
-3211 NAQANLANGVK
+3211 
-3222 YFFRVKAENDDGNSH
+3222 
-3237 GPYGP
+3237 
-3242 ASGEVSATPTS
+3242 
-3253 GSAVDLGTPVLSDME
+3253 
-3268 NLHHGILQ
+3268 
-3276 LDWQDVED
+3276 
-3284 AGWYVAQYYHVKSGE
+3284 
-3299 WLDLPAEGVE
+3299 
-3309 IAFHG
+3309 
-3314 SSAVVSNLHGLSWLR
+3314 
-3329 VGAASCAGASEWS
+3329 
-3342 QIEELYGTN
+3342 
-3351 ASDWEGV
+3351 
-3358 PVPEV
+3358 
-3363 AEGDETEP
+3363 
-3371 CPVVLGTPVLSETEY
+3371 
-3386 LHHGMVQLD
+3386 
-3395 WQDIEDAGWYVVQ
+3395 
-3408 YYHVKSGEW
+3408 
-3417 LDLPAAGV
+3417 
-3425 EIAFRGST
+3425 
-3433 AVVSDLHGLSWLRV
+3433 
-3447 GAAGCAGESEWS
+3447 
-3459 QIEQLF
+3459 
-3465 GTNASDWEGVPV
+3465 
-3477 PEVAEG
+3477 
-3483 DEIEPCSEDVDTSD
+3483 
-3497 NSPATGAPTISGTAQ
+3497 
-3512 VGETLTANTSGVADA
+3512 
-3527 DGLGNV
+3527 
-3533 QYEYQWLADDTEIAG
+3533 
-3548 ATGSTYTLVAED
+3548 
-3560 EGKAI
+3560 
-3565 SVQVSFTDGADNEE
+3565 
-3579 TLTSEATDAV
+3579 
-3589 AAAPTTNS
+3589 
-3597 PATGAPT
+3597 
-3604 ISGTAQVGETLTA
+3604 
-3617 DTSGI
+3617 
-3622 ADADGLGSVQYEHQW
+3622 
-3637 LADDAEIAG
+3637 
-3646 ATGLTYTLTDSEES
+3646 
-3660 KAIKV
+3660 
-3665 QVSFTDDAGNKE
+3665 
-3677 SVTSAATD
+3677 
-3685 AVAAA
+3685 
-3690 PNPNSPATG
+3690 
-3699 APTISG
+3699 
-3705 TAQVEETLTAN
+3705 
-3716 TSGVADADGLG
+3716 
-3727 NVQYEHQWLADDSD
+3727 
-3741 ISGAT
+3741 
-3746 NATYTLVAADE
+3746 
-3757 GKVIKVRVTFTDD
+3757 
-3770 EGNDESLTSAATDA
+3770 
-3784 VAARPNS
+3784 
-3791 LATGAP
+3791 
-3797 TISGT
+3797 
-3802 VQVGEALT
+3802 
-3810 ADTSGLADADGLT
+3810 
-3823 NATFSY
+3823 
-3829 QWLADDTEIA
+3829 
-3839 GATSLTYTL
+3839 
-3848 VDADEGKAIK
+3848 
-3858 VEASFTDD
+3858 
-3866 EGNDES
+3866 
-3872 LTSAATAAVAAAE
+3872 
-3885 PSEPPDKPTGLFA
+3885 
-3898 TATHDQVT
+3898 
-3906 LTWDDPQDES
+3906 
-3916 ITGYVVLRR
+3916 R
-3925 VRVNDQGGDFSVLV
+3925 VR
-3939 ANTGTAA
+3939 TG
-3946 ATYTDDTVVAETTY
+3946 
-3960 TYRIKAI
+3960 
-3967 NGAGTSERSRWIH
+3967 
-3980 IDIPAAP
+3980 
-3987 VPDKPTGLSATA
+3987 
-3999 THDSVTLTW
+3999 
-4008 NDPGDDSITGYVVLR
+4008 
-4023 RLPGVDPEGQ
+4023 
-4033 FDELVSNTG
+4033 
-4042 TAELTYTD
+4042 
-4050 DTVSAETRYTYRIKA
+4050 
-4065 INGAGPG
+4065 
-4072 ERSRWYHI
+4072 
-4080 DTPAA
+4080 
-4085 P
+4085 